1 MAKKKSSGGLAPE
14 KLGDAEVKPEGK
26 EEEGVS
32 SGDFVAEGGDGTEG
46 AALTFADRFVT
57 SPEPESEELDGEVVM
72 VTCLRPSRLI
82 VKNAPSGTLYVWP
95 EAGSTIAVKIEDIPF
110 LAEKNH
116 KAHAC
121 CGSSGERRYFDI

>member
-1 MAKKKSSGGLAPE
+1 MAKRKSSGGLAPE
-14 KLGDAEVKPEGK
+14 TGSAEVKPEGK

-32 SGDFVAEGGDGTEG
+32 SGGFAAEAGEGTVA

-57 SPEPESEELDGEVVM
+57 SPEPESEELDGEVM
-72 VTCLRPSRLI
+72 VTCLRPSRVI

-95 EAGSTIAVKIEDIPF
+95 KAGSTIAVKVEDIPF

-116 KAHAC
+116 KARAC